1 VALNDDIALLSILP
15 LFRDIGEDKLRL
27 IAFGAERRKLQAG
40 QMLFR
45 EGTPADC
52 AFVVAGGRFELSRTG
67 KDGHAIQLG
76 FAEQGTLLG
85 ELAMVTAVNRSMTA
99 IAPDNAEVIR
109 INRPLFRRMLEEY
122 PDIAGIVRRRI
133 EENLA
138 ALNADLGKVA
148 GRFAN

>member
-1 VALNDDIALLSILP
+1 MALNDDIALLSILP

-45 EGTPADC
+45 EGTPSDC

-76 FAEQGTLLG
+76 FAERGTLLG

>member
-1 VALNDDIALLSILP
+1 MALNDDIALLSTVS

-40 QMLFR
+40 QVLFR

-52 AFVVAGGRFELSRTG
+52 AFVVADGRFELSRKG
-67 KDGHAIQLG
+67 RDGQTTVLG
-76 FAEQGTLLG
+76 MAERGALLG
-85 ELAMVTAVNRSMTA
+85 ELAMVTAVDRTMTA

-122 PDIAGIVRRRI
+122 PDIAGIVRQRI
-133 EENLA
+133 NDNLA
-138 ALNADLGKVA
+138 ALNAGLAKVA
-148 GRFAN
+148 DRFAG